1 MCRNIWKTFVAD
13 PPDRSIHKQ
22 SRKFPAGIRYPG
34 MRGWLYQV
42 YSFWHCRLLQV
53 AFTTASVP
61 ISVVS
66 TVGLPALQM
75 WQNPCKIRTEI
86 LAGSRRDLGGN
97 PVGISARFWPPG
109 FFFPAGIS
117 PGSRQDSRRE
127 TKFQAAKFSP
137 GSCRESRQDS
147 RREAK
152 IPAAKIS
159 PGSCRESRQDSRRE
173 AKIPA
178 AKIWPEC
185 YRESRQDSRRG
196 ANSLWQKSR
205 RDLAGNLAKIGDGKR
220 NSWWDSLR
228 ESPQNF
234 SHAATNFF

>member
-1 MCRNIWKTFVAD
+1 MTEILDMLWSD
-13 PPDRSIHKQ
+13 
-22 SRKFPAGIRYPG
+22 
-34 MRGWLYQV
+34 
-42 YSFWHCRLLQV
+42 
-53 AFTTASVP
+53 
-61 ISVVS
+61 
-66 TVGLPALQM
+66 
-75 WQNPCKIRTEI
+75 PCKIRTGI

-97 PVGISARFWPPG
+97 PVGILTRFWPPG

-127 TKFQAAKFSP
+127 TKF
-137 GSCRESRQDS
+137 
-147 RREAK
+147 
-152 IPAAKIS
+152 PAAKIS

-220 NSWWDSLR
+220 NSW
-228 ESPQNF
+228 
-234 SHAATNFF
+234 